1 MKISPDNL
9 SKSLLKEL
17 LPCYLISGDEP
28 LLIQESLDLIRST
41 AEKEGFTSRD
51 LYDQTQSL
59 DWNEIINSC
68 KSLSLFSEKKIIEI
82 RLNSLRLGRDGS
94 KSIIELIE
102 EINDEV
108 MVIISA
114 PKLDKTA
121 TSTKWL
127 QLIQKKGGFV
137 QIWPLKDREIINWLR
152 SRMRL
157 VDLNANQQVIEMMSE
172 RVEGNLLAASQA
184 IKKLQLYL
192 GRGDVNETDIQRV
205 VSDHSRYDVYQLV
218 DSILKGN
225 IKLGL
230 KILHVVRR
238 EGTDAVVVI
247 WAFIRELRVLSR
259 IAKSVEVGSTLN
271 QAIQTHRVWN
281 SRKNIVASCVKRHK
295 AKNFYNMIKSCTNA
309 DSVAKGQAYGNKWQL
324 IRNIMLEL
332 SSDNLAS

>member
-9 SKSLLKEL
+9 SKSLLKGL
-17 LPCYLISGDEP
+17 LPCYLVSGDEP
-28 LLIQESLDLIRST
+28 LLIQESLDLIRLA

-51 LYDQTQSL
+51 LYDQAQSL
-59 DWNEIINSC
+59 DWNEILNSC
-68 KSLSLFSEKKIIEI
+68 RSLSLFSEKKIIEI
-82 RLNSLRLGRDGS
+82 RLNSLRLGRIGS

-108 MVIISA
+108 FVIISA
-114 PKLDKTA
+114 PKLDKAT

-127 QLIQKKGGFV
+127 QFIQKEGGFV
-137 QIWPLKDREIINWLR
+137 QVWPLKGKETINWLR

-157 VDLNANQQVIEMMSE
+157 FDLHADQQVIEMMSE

-184 IKKLQLYL
+184 IEKLQLYL
-192 GRGDVNETDIQRV
+192 GKGEVNETDIQRV

-218 DSILKGN
+218 DSILRGN

-230 KILHVVRR
+230 KILHVIRS

-247 WAFIRELRVLSR
+247 WAFIRELRTLSR
-259 IAKSVEVGSTLN
+259 IAESIEVGSSLN
-271 QAIQTHRVWN
+271 QAIQTHRVWT
-281 SRKNIVASCVKRHK
+281 SRKNIVTACVKRHK
-295 AKNFYNMIKSCTNA
+295 AKNFYDIIKSCANA
-309 DSVAKGQAYGNKWQL
+309 DIVAKGHAYGNKWQL

-332 SSDNLAS
+332 SSDNLAT

>member
-9 SKSLLKEL
+9 SSSLSKKL
-17 LPCYLISGDEP
+17 LPCCLISGDEP
-28 LLIQESLDLIRST
+28 LLIQESLNLIRSA
-41 AEKEGFTSRD
+41 AEKEGFMTRE

-68 KSLSLFSEKKIIEI
+68 KSLSLFSEKKLIEI

-102 EINDEV
+102 EINDDV
-108 MVIISA
+108 MVIITA
-114 PKLDKTA
+114 PKLDKAA
-121 TSTKWL
+121 TSAKWP
-127 QLIQKKGGFV
+127 QLIQKEGGFV
-137 QIWPLKDREIINWLR
+137 QVWPLKGEEILNWLKH
-152 SRMRL
+152 RMRL
-157 VDLNANQQVIEMMSE
+157 ADLFADQQVIGMMSE

-184 IKKLQLYL
+184 IEKLQLYL
-192 GRGDVNETDIQRV
+192 GKGEVNEMDIQRV

-230 KILHVVRR
+230 KILYVIEK
-238 EGTDAVVVI
+238 EGIDAVVVI
-247 WAFIRELRVLSR
+247 WALIKELRMLSR
-259 IAKSVEVGSTLN
+259 IAESVEIGTTLN
-271 QAIQTHRVWN
+271 QAIQNHRVWT

-295 AKNFYNMIKSCTNA
+295 AENFYDMIKSCANA
-309 DSVAKGQAYGNKWQL
+309 DSVAKGQVYGDKWQL

-332 SSDNLAS
+332 SSDNMAA

>member
-17 LPCYLISGDEP
+17 LPCYLVSGDEP
-28 LLIQESLDLIRST
+28 LLIQESLDLIRLA

-59 DWNEIINSC
+59 DWNEILNSC
-68 KSLSLFSEKKIIEI
+68 RSLSLFAEKKIIEI
-82 RLNSLRLGRDGS
+82 RLNSLRLGRIGS

-108 MVIISA
+108 FVIISA
-114 PKLDKTA
+114 PKLDKAA
-121 TSTKWL
+121 TSSKWL
-127 QLIQKKGGFV
+127 QFIQKEGGFV
-137 QIWPLKDREIINWLR
+137 QVWPLKGKETTNWLR

-157 VDLNANQQVIEMMSE
+157 VDLHADQQVIEMMSE
-172 RVEGNLLAASQA
+172 RLEGNLLAASQA
-184 IKKLQLYL
+184 IEKLHLYL
-192 GRGDVNETDIQRV
+192 GTGEVNEADIQRA

-230 KILHVVRR
+230 KILHVIRS
-238 EGTDAVVVI
+238 EGTDAVIVI
-247 WAFIRELRVLSR
+247 WAFIRELRALSR
-259 IAKSVEVGSTLN
+259 IAESIELGSTLN
-271 QAIQTHRVWN
+271 QAIQTHRVWT
-281 SRKNIVASCVKRHK
+281 SRKNIVTACVKRHK
-295 AKNFYNMIKSCTNA
+295 AKNFYDMIKSCTNA
-309 DSVAKGQAYGNKWQL
+309 DTVAKGHAYGNKWQL

-332 SSDNLAS
+332 SSDNLAA